1 MRRTA
6 GQAEVLMIS
15 RPNTPASLRRCVLV
29 ATAIVPLFT
38 GCNAFKSQLL
48 GPGAT
53 ETKVETA
60 GLPSPPAR
68 HSFRLAPY
76 VFLSDFEL
84 KHDLPIFQELA
95 QLRDHVYKE
104 LQLPTGS
111 TPVQVYLFEDRE
123 HYDRFMQARYPDL
136 PRRSAFFVA
145 QSRSIGTAEELFVY
159 TYWGDRV
166 QQNLRHELT
175 HALLHSVLKDVP
187 LWLDEGLAEYFE
199 LPPGNQGVNPSHVD
213 KLRHGS
219 DELFK
224 PDLARLE
231 RLSNVGQMNHVE
243 YREAWAW
250 THLMLRGKPEAKAV
264 LLAYLQQ
271 LRTNPNPGPLG
282 PRLANVFKSPE
293 RAFEEHLAALEE
305 AGLPRTTALR

>member
-1 MRRTA
+1 
-6 GQAEVLMIS
+6 V
-15 RPNTPASLRRCVLV
+15 
-29 ATAIVPLFT
+29 
-38 GCNAFKSQLL
+38 
-48 GPGAT
+48 
-53 ETKVETA
+53 
-60 GLPSPPAR
+60 
-68 HSFRLAPY
+68 
-76 VFLSDFEL
+76 SDFEV
-84 KHDLPIFQELA
+84 KRDLPLFAELA
-95 QLRDHVYKE
+95 QLRDQVYKE
-104 LQLPTGS
+104 LQLPSGS

-145 QSRSIGTAEELFVY
+145 QSRSIGATEDLLVY
-159 TYWGDRV
+159 TFWGDRV

-199 LPPGNQGVNPSHVD
+199 LPPQNQGVNGTHVE
-213 KLRHGS
+213 KLRHDANG
-219 DELFK
+219 LFK

-231 RLSNVGQMNHVE
+231 GLSKVGQMNHVE

-250 THLMLRGKPEAKAV
+250 THLMLRGSPEAKSV

-271 LRTNPNPGPLG
+271 LRSNPNPGPLG
-282 PRLANVFKSPE
+282 PRLATALQSPE
-293 RAFEEHLAALEE
+293 DAFERHLSALEE

>member
-1 MRRTA
+1 MQKIRFRTL
-6 GQAEVLMIS
+6 GF
-15 RPNTPASLRRCVLV
+15 RRCLSV
-29 ATAIVPLFT
+29 ALASSTFLA
-38 GCNAFKSQLL
+38 GCNSFKTQLL
-48 GPGAT
+48 GPSVS
-53 ETKVETA
+53 ETKPDGG
-60 GLPSPPAR
+60 GLASAPGKYSLR
-68 HSFRLAPY
+68 IAPY

-84 KHDLPIFQELA
+84 KRDLPVFKELA
-95 QLRDHVYKE
+95 QLRDQVYKE
-104 LQLPTGS
+104 LQLPTGT
-111 TPVQVYLFEDRE
+111 TPVQVFLFVDRE
-123 HYDRFMQARYPDL
+123 HYDRFMQEHYPNL

-145 QSRSIGTAEELFVY
+145 QSRSIGSAEELFVY

-199 LPPGNQGVNPSHVD
+199 LPPENHGVNPSHVE

-219 DELFK
+219 DDLFK

-231 RLSNVGQMNHVE
+231 SLTNVSQMNHVE

-250 THLMLRGKPEAKAV
+250 THLMLRGQPEAKAL

-271 LRTNPNPGPLG
+271 LRSNANPGPIG
-282 PRLANVFKSPE
+282 PRLAAVFKSPE
-293 RAFEEHLAALEE
+293 RAFERHLAALEE
-305 AGLPRTTALR
+305 SGLPHTTAQR